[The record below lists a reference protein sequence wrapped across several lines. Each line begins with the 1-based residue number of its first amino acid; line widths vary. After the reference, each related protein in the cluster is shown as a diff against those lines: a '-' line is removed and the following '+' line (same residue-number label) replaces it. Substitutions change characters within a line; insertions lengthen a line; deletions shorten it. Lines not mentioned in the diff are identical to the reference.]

1 MEMHQGCLPIIKGC
15 LPGAYRLSAYVREDW
30 FKLYLSD
37 VGLLSSVYGMLVKRE
52 LLGGTL
58 AGNVKGGL
66 YENFVASEL
75 QRSGFPLRYYKND
88 SVEVEFM
95 IETDDGV
102 VPVEVRLKTGRSQS
116 LDRLLENESI
126 RKGIKL
132 VGGNVGISGKK
143 VTLPHYMAMFLSPSI

>member
-1 MEMHQGCLPIIKGC
+1 
-15 LPGAYRLSAYVREDW
+15 
-30 FKLYLSD
+30 
-37 VGLLSSVYGMLVKRE
+37 
-52 LLGGTL
+52 
-58 AGNVKGGL
+58 
-66 YENFVASEL
+66 
-75 QRSGFPLRYYKND
+75 
-88 SVEVEFM
+88 M

-102 VPVEVRLKTGRSQS
+102 VPVEVKSKTGRSQS

>member
-1 MEMHQGCLPIIKGC
+1 MEGSLPNYRESLPVREGCLPIREGC

-58 AGNVKGGL
+58 AGNIKGGL

-88 SVEVEFM
+88 SVEV
-95 IETDDGV
+95 
-102 VPVEVRLKTGRSQS
+102 
-116 LDRLLENESI
+116 
-126 RKGIKL
+126 
-132 VGGNVGISGKK
+132 
-143 VTLPHYMAMFLSPSI
+143 